1 MNNLPILKQFPIQN
15 ERAHKCGAFPKSGTE
30 SESSPGVAGKVDEKL
45 YLTLNDFETYLWKF
59 RRNRTGASVT
69 GGGSGTQSDAWSS
82 PKKPGNDVAPP
93 GTAVKSGP
101 RRAEKTEAE
110 EEKGER
116 QRVRVDDAKV
126 PVPAGAVAPSRCFVT
141 IDASD

>member
-1 MNNLPILKQFPIQN
+1 M
-15 ERAHKCGAFPKSGTE
+15 
-30 SESSPGVAGKVDEKL
+30 DEKL

-93 GTAVKSGP
+93 GTAVKSGLGGP
-101 RRAEKTEAE
+101 RKPKQKKK
-110 EEKGER
+110 KG
-116 QRVRVDDAKV
+116 
-126 PVPAGAVAPSRCFVT
+126 
-141 IDASD
+141 SDSESD